1 MIDKLFRW
9 MTETDSRR
17 KLWRIAFA
25 AMMGYGAVKLLGG
38 LWVNLIYLGV
48 QVWDQFSPQT
58 MAVSIGIIG
67 GADGPTAVFVTA
79 PPWMHYLLPGAML
92 AVGILGFRKLRKGK

>member
-1 MIDKLFRW
+1 MIHRAVQW
-9 MTETDSRR
+9 MEKTDSRR
-17 KLWRIAFA
+17 KLCRILFA
-25 AMMGYGAVKLLGG
+25 ALLLYGAVGLLGG

-48 QVWDQFSPQT
+48 RMWDHVSPQT

-79 PPWMHYLLPGAML
+79 PPWVHYLLPAACV
-92 AVGILGFRKLRKGK
+92 AVGSWGIRKLRKRE